1 MLYLLCGLCAN
12 ECDALSSCARA
23 AYSACIGGAD
33 DAFGEAEDSRK
44 TALLAV
50 PAGALVRADARALAV
65 LAAVALASVL
75 TKGRALALPTVAP
88 ASYSR
93 CHLLFLFCRTQC
105 IVLSETVILCGIIT
119 VDACAHISTIHHTLC
134 TGA

>member
-1 MLYLLCGLCAN
+1 MGGPSRGNNFAHGGLQ
-12 ECDALSSCARA
+12 EQDPQRSSSCTRA

-44 TALLAV
+44 PALLAV

-65 LAAVALASVL
+65 LAAVALAAVL

-88 ASYSR
+88 VSYSL
-93 CHLLFLFCRTQC
+93 CYLLL
-105 IVLSETVILCGIIT
+105 LLPYELY
-119 VDACAHISTIHHTLC
+119 C
-134 TGA
+134 TE

>member
-65 LAAVALASVL
+65 LAAVALAAVL

-88 ASYSR
+88 ASYSHYVIFFFYFAVR
-93 CHLLFLFCRTQC
+93 
-105 IVLSETVILCGIIT
+105 IVLY
-119 VDACAHISTIHHTLC
+119 
-134 TGA
+134 